1 MNRKVRIRVLNPGGL
16 ALADG
21 PHDTPIPPADMP
33 VGYECEAEEQNG
45 MFSFRFGEP
54 VFMAL
59 ARDVEVLEE
68 VERLEALDDDRA

>member
-1 MNRKVRIRVLNPGGL
+1 MKRIVRIRVLNPGGL

-21 PHDTPIPPADMP
+21 PHNTLIPPPDLP
-33 VGYECEAEEQNG
+33 IGYEVDAEEESG

-54 VFMAL
+54 VFLAL

-68 VERLEALDDDRA
+68 VERIEAQDVEKQ